1 MAQVGNLKRFI
12 RNIDRTS
19 GGLVAPPSGD
29 FHLFAMTL
37 FAGGTDLEPLPSMD
51 TITLA
56 GGPEWIRPAEDS
68 GGFTLLRSGV
78 YKFHP
83 SSLVF
88 QAGATPFTENQTLQA
103 SLLYTNCPP
112 LFGAYPFCSS
122 DHNVTAGE
130 AVDGVALAYGG
141 FMGPSQTFFL
151 PKGAV
156 IELRRLAGPNDVTI
170 MMPDFIVFPVA
181 FAD

>member
-29 FHLFAMTL
+29 FHLFATTL
-37 FAGGTDLEPLPSMD
+37 FNGATDFEPQPSMD

-56 GGPEWIRPAEDS
+56 GGPEWIRPAEDF
-68 GGFTLLRSGV
+68 GGVTLLRSGV
-78 YKFHP
+78 YTFQP
-83 SSLVF
+83 LSLFF

-103 SLLYTNCPP
+103 GLFYTNRP
-112 LFGAYPFCSS
+112 LIGVYQFCSS
-122 DHNVTAGE
+122 DHKVTAE
-130 AVDGVALAYGG
+130 EVDDGVALAYYQG
-141 FMGPSQTFFL
+141 FASPSQTFFL

-156 IELRRLAGPNDVTI
+156 IELHRLAGPNDVSI
-170 MMPDFIVFPVA
+170 GMELYVHPVA
-181 FAD
+181 FAG